1 MPAQLP
7 GLSTETCTVKI
18 TIASPDKDLLQIA
31 DTWFYDYSKRT
42 IYFVKTV
49 SLHKFCHQLITG
61 DSGQYPRMFQ
71 AGAAAATLEVN
82 IIAKEGLDKVAAI
95 LRIKAFYIS
104 WHTLSIKSQA
114 VKQKKRI
121 LRKL

>member
-7 GLSTETCTVKI
+7 GLSTDMYSKI

-42 IYFVKTV
+42 TIFCNETV

-61 DSGQYPRMFQ
+61 DSTDNIPGCFR

-95 LRIKAFYIS
+95 LRI
-104 WHTLSIKSQA
+104 SI
-114 VKQKKRI
+114 
-121 LRKL
+121 LHKLAYCCL